1 MLRWML
7 AVCAMA
13 CMAIPA
19 SGQASTGMKRGI
31 TVDVGGGFGH
41 TQFRAGQ
48 GWPNMNGFN
57 GTAGIN
63 LSNWVQIFG
72 DVSWQG
78 GAIPQGNTRLIGDH
92 LGARFFLRPKS
103 GSLNPFGEFMAGVS
117 RLDLNLPQVHQHF
130 SEHGFSFRAGG
141 GLDVQVTRDWSVRA
155 IEADYYRTKFLQTHQ
170 NNLWLSAG
178 VVYTIGNRKYP
189 Y

>member
-19 SGQASTGMKRGI
+19 SGQAATGMKRGI

-48 GWPNMNGFN
+48 GWPNMNGFY

-63 LSNWVQIFG
+63 LSNWVQIFA
-72 DVSWQG
+72 DASWQG

-92 LGARFFLRPKS
+92 LGARFFARPKS
-103 GSLNPFGEFMAGVS
+103 GILSPFGEFMAGVS
-117 RLDLNLPQVHQHF
+117 RLDLNLTSVNQHF
-130 SEHGFSFRAGG
+130 SEHKFSFKAGG
-141 GLDVQVTRDWSVRA
+141 GLDVKVSQHWSVRA
-155 IEADYYRTKFLQTHQ
+155 IEADYYRTQFLQSRQ
-170 NNLWLSAG
+170 NNVWLSVG
-178 VVYTIGNRKYP
+178 VVFTIGNRKYP